1 MKEII
6 REEKITIL
14 QFVGSIGGLASL
26 VMGISFMSLIEIVYL
41 VLQWLFDKIK
51 HQAKIT
57 NAVQDEPKTRQTTI
71 VDDVRVTNYM

>member
-57 NAVQDEPKTRQTTI
+57 NAVQDEPKTRQSSI
-71 VDDVRVTNYM
+71 VDDIRVTNYM

>member
-26 VMGISFMSLIEIVYL
+26 VMGISFLSLVEIVYL

-57 NAVQDEPKTRQTTI
+57 TAVQDEPKTRQTTI

>member
-57 NAVQDEPKTRQTTI
+57 NAVQDEPKTMQQLFF
-71 VDDVRVTNYM
+71 

>member
-41 VLQWLFDKIK
+41 VLQWSFDKIK

-57 NAVQDEPKTRQTTI
+57 NAVQDEPKTRQTSI
-71 VDDVRVTNYM
+71 VDDIRVTNYM

>member
-6 REEKITIL
+6 REEEITIL

-57 NAVQDEPKTRQTTI
+57 NAVQDEPKTMQSSI
-71 VDDVRVTNYM
+71 VDDIRVTNYM

>member
-26 VMGISFMSLIEIVYL
+26 VMGISFLSLVEIVYL

-57 NAVQDEPKTRQTTI
+57 TAVQDEPKTRQSTI

>member
-57 NAVQDEPKTRQTTI
+57 NAVPDEPKTRQSSI
-71 VDDVRVTNYM
+71 VDDIRVTNYM

>member
-26 VMGISFMSLIEIVYL
+26 VMGISFLSLVEIVYL

>member
-26 VMGISFMSLIEIVYL
+26 VMGISFLSLVEIVYL

-57 NAVQDEPKTRQTTI
+57 NAVQDEPKTRQSSI
-71 VDDVRVTNYM
+71 VDDIRVTNYM

>member
-57 NAVQDEPKTRQTTI
+57 TAVQDEPKTRQSTI

>member
-57 NAVQDEPKTRQTTI
+57 NAVQDEPKTMQSSI
-71 VDDVRVTNYM
+71 VDDIRVTNYM

>member
-26 VMGISFMSLIEIVYL
+26 VMGISFMSLIEIGYL

-57 NAVQDEPKTRQTTI
+57 NAVQDEPKTMQSSI
-71 VDDVRVTNYM
+71 VDDIRVTNYM

>member
-26 VMGISFMSLIEIVYL
+26 VMGISFLSLVEIVYL

-57 NAVQDEPKTRQTTI
+57 TAVQDEPKTRQSTI
-71 VDDVRVTNYM
+71 VDDVRVTNYI

>member
-41 VLQWLFDKIK
+41 VVQWLFDKIK

-57 NAVQDEPKTRQTTI
+57 NAVQDEPKTRQSSI
-71 VDDVRVTNYM
+71 VDDIRVTNYM

>member
-57 NAVQDEPKTRQTTI
+57 NAVQDEPKTRQTSI
-71 VDDVRVTNYM
+71 VDDIRVTNYM